1 MKALLLTAAALFLTG
16 SSAALALTIEE
27 EVTPE
32 YVRTHAKEIS
42 VKVAE
47 GKDGLLAF
55 AVVLTLE
62 EPRYVVAHLTVRDGD
77 KTVATSDTPAFTRN
91 ARNTFYFSVVREFVA
106 ASEYSLGVSGFAAAG
121 DEAVPIVGTRIYRL
135 RLGQFVPADLLRAP
149 NGK

>member
-1 MKALLLTAAALFLTG
+1 M
-16 SSAALALTIEE
+16 
-27 EVTPE
+27 
-32 YVRTHAKEIS
+32 
-42 VKVAE
+42 
-47 GKDGLLAF
+47 
-55 AVVLTLE
+55 
-62 EPRYVVAHLTVRDGD
+62 AHLTVRDGE
-77 KTVATSDTPAFTRN
+77 KTFATSDTPEFTRN

>member
-62 EPRYVVAHLTVRDGD
+62 
-77 KTVATSDTPAFTRN
+77 
-91 ARNTFYFSVVREFVA
+91 
-106 ASEYSLGVSGFAAAG
+106 
-121 DEAVPIVGTRIYRL
+121 
-135 RLGQFVPADLLRAP
+135 
-149 NGK
+149 